1 MGKRSLVLLG
11 LSLVLSACGGGG
23 TPQNQAASSPP
34 ASATASPSA
43 SATGSGAT
51 CSPNGTSLEVSTFP
65 AALAFN
71 TKCLAAP
78 ANTDFTIA
86 FDNRSPSVPHDV
98 SIATVGLVDT
108 LFEGEIVT
116 GPKMITYHVKGID
129 AGTYEFY
136 CKVHPSRMNG
146 TFVVA

>member
-1 MGKRSLVLLG
+1 MAKKSLAALG

-23 TPQNQAASSPP
+23 STQNQGASSPP
-34 ASATASPSA
+34 ASASA
-43 SATGSGAT
+43 SGSGAS
-51 CSPNGTSLEVSTFP
+51 CSPNGASLEVSSLPT
-65 AALAFN
+65 AIAFD

-78 ANTDFTIA
+78 ANTDFTIT
-86 FDNRSPSVPHDV
+86 FNNRSPSVPHDV
-98 SIATVGLVDT
+98 AIATPGQADV